1 MNENAVTGVS
11 VVMVMVAPG
20 STVAGHAVMP
30 GRGAGVPS
38 AFSRYGGEKI
48 WPSGWFCL
56 RGVRAMRGCR
66 RDPTLH
72 SPASG
77 EKCIVPTSAVVRVLE
92 GLGSR

>member
-11 VVMVMVAPG
+11 VVTVMVSPG

-30 GRGAGVPS
+30 GRGAGVLS

-56 RGVRAMRGCR
+56 RGAKAMRGISVMLHVGKIAR
-66 RDPTLH
+66 R
-72 SPASG
+72 SG
-77 EKCIVPTSAVVRVLE
+77 GQGV
-92 GLGSR
+92 SRECPWVSIS